1 MALSSPPV
9 PAAGIRKTEECVG
22 ERGYLPLL
30 LYFLLLLLLLL
41 SLLRRL
47 LLTGGLRGAYARS
60 AHWDSG
66 WLSGI
71 VAGRCG
77 GVLGVRPDVGIGRGA
92 PGADFQEY
100 SM

>member
-22 ERGYLPLL
+22 GGGYLPLL
-30 LYFLLLLLLLL
+30 LYFLLLLLPLLC
-41 SLLRRL
+41 RL
-47 LLTGGLRGAYARS
+47 LLTGGLSGADARS
-60 AHWDSG
+60 AHWDSR
-66 WLSGI
+66 WLSGV
-71 VAGRCG
+71 VAGRFG

-92 PGADFQEY
+92 PGANSQEY